1 MLLLSSLDVI
11 ARGTSSAVYAAS
23 RRVLGDELQLPCPC
37 VILID
42 LLHQQLDNGTPLFL
56 RLHQCCNLS
65 FQDASQFGKMF
76 LNAPLPSLGSSDG
89 RPPG

>member
-1 MLLLSSLDVI
+1 
-11 ARGTSSAVYAAS
+11 
-23 RRVLGDELQLPCPC
+23 
-37 VILID
+37 
-42 LLHQQLDNGTPLFL
+42 LHQQLDNGTPLFL